1 MNQDEDTTI
10 QKLTPGTWHGRVIRH
25 EHNEVPGQII
35 LIEDRE
41 YFFPENNPSIF
52 FREGSWVQVIVDDQ
66 RNQELKLLQ
75 EPWISPTSSGDI
87 LRWRRPGKIPSRMH
101 LLKKRHQ
108 LILETRKWF
117 DQQGFIETETPL
129 MVQAPSPEA
138 QFSLMHVHGESREN
152 ENLPQKPNAF
162 LITSP
167 EYQMKRMLVGGFE
180 KIFQI
185 CRCFRNGEIGPL
197 HHPEFTML
205 EWYRAHGTLK
215 DVMNDVTQLCR
226 YLSTKVTGT
235 VPITDQ
241 SWPTLRVRDLFQDK
255 LGIRLTGRESPQE
268 LLAQAQDSGM
278 STAVEDF
285 TESNPEELTYESV
298 FFRLWDQI
306 EPELGKECPV
316 WVCEW
321 PLPLASLARPLPDSP
336 GFADRVEC
344 YVNGIELANGFGE
357 LTDPEEQLR
366 RFQSDLELREKTS
379 RQHVPLDHKFL
390 QSLKE
395 GMPHSAGMA
404 LGLDRLLL
412 WLTGTN
418 NISQV
423 LTFSWEEI

>member
-1 MNQDEDTTI
+1 
-10 QKLTPGTWHGRVIRH
+10 
-25 EHNEVPGQII
+25 
-35 LIEDRE
+35 
-41 YFFPENNPSIF
+41 
-52 FREGSWVQVIVDDQ
+52 
-66 RNQELKLLQ
+66 
-75 EPWISPTSSGDI
+75 
-87 LRWRRPGKIPSRMH
+87 
-101 LLKKRHQ
+101 
-108 LILETRKWF
+108 
-117 DQQGFIETETPL
+117 

-138 QFSLMHVHGESREN
+138 QFSLMQVHGESREN

-205 EWYRAHGTLK
+205 EWYRAHGTLR
-215 DVMNDVTQLCR
+215 DVINDVTQLCR
-226 YLSTKVTGT
+226 YLSTKVSGT
-235 VPITDQ
+235 VPINDQ
-241 SWPTLRVRDLFQDK
+241 SWPILRVRDLFQDK
-255 LGIRLTGRESPQE
+255 LGIRLTGRESSQE

-278 STAVEDF
+278 STAVEDL
-285 TESNPEELTYESV
+285 TESNPDELSYESV

-316 WVCEW
+316 WVWEW

-336 GFADRVEC
+336 GFADRAEC

-412 WLTGTN
+412 WLTGTK